1 MLANNHSN
9 EQVEPLLF
17 RYEIHVPGLPSK
29 GAYSGITYDENS
41 LAAAC
46 EQSGLTVED
55 YEQAIDDSEDWHLSY
70 PDLPDGEYLFYFTP
84 KGRDLYLSSM
94 IHIEGLAAAIYAE
107 GSFEN
112 VQIPYREGAV
122 YEDDL
127 QVAYLKD

>member
-1 MLANNHSN
+1 MLDKNPSN
-9 EQVEPLLF
+9 SQLGTMLF
-17 RYEIHVPGLPSK
+17 RYEIQIAGRPTQ
-29 GAYSGITYDENS
+29 GAYSGITYDETS

-46 EQSGLTVED
+46 EQSGLSVED

-84 KGRDLYLSSM
+84 KGRDLYLASM
-94 IHIEGLAAAIYAE
+94 IHIEGLAAAICAK
-107 GSFEN
+107 GSFEV